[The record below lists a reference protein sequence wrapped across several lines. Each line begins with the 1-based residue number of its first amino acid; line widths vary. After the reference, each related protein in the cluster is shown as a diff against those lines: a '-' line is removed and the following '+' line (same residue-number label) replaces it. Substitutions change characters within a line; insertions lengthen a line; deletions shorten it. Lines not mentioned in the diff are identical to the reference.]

1 VWNRVGFAKDKPK
14 SGEYRPS
21 DVWPFQRFNWT
32 DHAVGVG
39 DKVRYR
45 ITAMIDAGAGKP
57 FKKGPSSAWTGWIA
71 LSSDVG
77 DGFSCFFNRGLALSQ
92 FAARYMRDKKLSS
105 GQFKNSL
112 KGNVDPKFR
121 EFLAGDL
128 GARLLSLMSDT
139 KSRKQT
145 LHLALYELGDGV
157 IQNAIVS
164 AGSARLKLILA
175 NGSEKPDGN
184 LNARNNLNEHGIPTI
199 DRLLGSQGLGHNKF
213 AVISDSTGPMATWTG
228 STNWSTTG
236 LCTQIN
242 NGLLIENRAIAEH
255 YLDQWNRLKK
265 ASPPSTKPAGFPA
278 TLTSANDK
286 GKTFAVSGG
295 ASVRVRFTRTTDGS
309 DMKELEDLINSA
321 KHAVLFLMFTPGSAG
336 LHVLAGKRSNEPGM
350 YVRGVVS
357 TVGNQKGDSD
367 KNYVDVRLVGRG
379 APKAT
384 DRYTVVQPQGAEELG
399 SWIAEVTRGNFLSQ
413 IGHAIVHS
421 KVLVID
427 LLDANCAVATGSHNF
442 STPASKRNDENLVIV
457 RGQRALAEAYAVNV
471 MSVYQHYR
479 FRSYVRETLAR
490 GKKPWS
496 YLDLDDKWLKQ
507 ELKSKALE
515 ISYWA

>member
-1 VWNRVGFAKDKPK
+1 
-14 SGEYRPS
+14 
-21 DVWPFQRFNWT
+21 
-32 DHAVGVG
+32 
-39 DKVRYR
+39 
-45 ITAMIDAGAGKP
+45 
-57 FKKGPSSAWTGWIA
+57 
-71 LSSDVG
+71 
-77 DGFSCFFNRGLALSQ
+77 
-92 FAARYMRDKKLSS
+92 
-105 GQFKNSL
+105 
-112 KGNVDPKFR
+112 
-121 EFLAGDL
+121 
-128 GARLLSLMSDT
+128 
-139 KSRKQT
+139 
-145 LHLALYELGDGV
+145 
-157 IQNAIVS
+157 
-164 AGSARLKLILA
+164 
-175 NGSEKPDGN
+175 
-184 LNARNNLNEHGIPTI
+184 
-199 DRLLGSQGLGHNKF
+199 
-213 AVISDSTGPMATWTG
+213 
-228 STNWSTTG
+228 
-236 LCTQIN
+236 
-242 NGLLIENRAIAEH
+242 
-255 YLDQWNRLKK
+255 
-265 ASPPSTKPAGFPA
+265 
-278 TLTSANDK
+278 
-286 GKTFAVSGG
+286 
-295 ASVRVRFTRTTDGS
+295 
-309 DMKELEDLINSA
+309 
-321 KHAVLFLMFTPGSAG
+321 MFTPGSAG

-427 LLDANCAVATGSHNF
+427 PLDANCAVATGSHNF